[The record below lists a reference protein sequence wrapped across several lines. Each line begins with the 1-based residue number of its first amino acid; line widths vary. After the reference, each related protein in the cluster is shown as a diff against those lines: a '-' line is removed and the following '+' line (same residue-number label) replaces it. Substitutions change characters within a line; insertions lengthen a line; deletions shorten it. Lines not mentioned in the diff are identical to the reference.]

1 MNRKLIAAIVVIIAV
16 CIGIYFWT
24 EWEKAR
30 FDASLPKPPAEE
42 EQVADDVT
50 EDTAGGHWHGD
61 EWHAE
66 PHPAP
71 KPAKPPRPF
80 EVFVTAEE
88 MPRTSTGEGPAEPK
102 RRTLWNSIDV
112 DFPPEGAPRPLKH
125 LSALELYNA
134 TVRPPPHLSD
144 EEVTQAQYELFFRR
158 PKEERDERRQQRARD
173 RATRDF
179 QKAFDEQLRAYD
191 KKRRARGSAD

>member
-1 MNRKLIAAIVVIIAV
+1 MKRKFIAAIVVIIAV

-102 RRTLWNSIDV
+102 RRTLWDSIDV

-134 TVRPPPHLSD
+134 AVLSPPHLSD
-144 EEVTQAQYELFFRR
+144 EEVTQAQSEHFFRR
-158 PKEERDERRQQRARD
+158 TKEERDERRQQRARD

-179 QKAFDEQLRAYD
+179 QKAFDEQLRA
-191 KKRRARGSAD
+191 RGLTD

>member
-1 MNRKLIAAIVVIIAV
+1 MKRKLIAAIVVIIAV

-102 RRTLWNSIDV
+102 RRTLWDSIDV

-179 QKAFDEQLRAYD
+179 QKAFDEQLRA
-191 KKRRARGSAD
+191 RGLAD

>member
-1 MNRKLIAAIVVIIAV
+1 MNRKLIFAAIGFLITVALGSHFYV
-16 CIGIYFWT
+16 
-24 EWEKAR
+24 EWQMGR
-30 FDASLPKPPAEE
+30 FDASLPKPPVP
-42 EQVADDVT
+42 EQVRAAEVNDGH
-50 EDTAGGHWHGD
+50 AGGHWHGD

-88 MPRTSTGEGPAEPK
+88 MPRTSTGKGPAEPK
-102 RRTLWNSIDV
+102 RRTLWDSIDV

-134 TVRPPPHLSD
+134 AVLSPPHLSD
-144 EEVTQAQYELFFRR
+144 EEVTQAQSEHFFRR
-158 PKEERDERRQQRARD
+158 TKEERDERRQQRARA

-179 QKAFDEQLRAYD
+179 QKAFDEQLRA
-191 KKRRARGSAD
+191 RGLTD

>member
-102 RRTLWNSIDV
+102 RRTLWDSIDV

-134 TVRPPPHLSD
+134 AVLSPSHLSD
-144 EEVTQAQYELFFRR
+144 EEVTQAQSEHFFRR
-158 PKEERDERRQQRARD
+158 TKEERDERRQQRARD

-179 QKAFDEQLRAYD
+179 QKAFDEQLRA
-191 KKRRARGSAD
+191 RGLTD

>member
-1 MNRKLIAAIVVIIAV
+1 MNRTTLIIAIGIIIAV
-16 CIGIYFWT
+16 CTAIYFYA
-24 EWEKAR
+24 EWEKAQ
-30 FDASLPKPPAEE
+30 S
-42 EQVADDVT
+42 
-50 EDTAGGHWHGD
+50 
-61 EWHAE
+61 
-66 PHPAP
+66 
-71 KPAKPPRPF
+71 RPF

-158 PKEERDERRQQRARD
+158 TKEERDERRQQRARD
-173 RATRDF
+173 RARRDF
-179 QKAFDEQLRAYD
+179 QKAFDEQLRA
-191 KKRRARGSAD
+191 RGLAD

>member
-1 MNRKLIAAIVVIIAV
+1 MKRKLIAAIVVIIAV

-30 FDASLPKPPAEE
+30 FDASLPEVPA
-42 EQVADDVT
+42 

-102 RRTLWNSIDV
+102 RRTLWDSIDV

-179 QKAFDEQLRAYD
+179 QKAFDEQLRA
-191 KKRRARGSAD
+191 RGLAD

>member
-112 DFPPEGAPRPLKH
+112 DFPPEGCTAP
-125 LSALELYNA
+125 
-134 TVRPPPHLSD
+134 
-144 EEVTQAQYELFFRR
+144 TQAPLR
-158 PKEERDERRQQRARD
+158 PG
-173 RATRDF
+173 T
-179 QKAFDEQLRAYD
+179 L
-191 KKRRARGSAD
+191 

>member
-144 EEVTQAQYELFFRR
+144 EEVTRAQYELFFRR

-179 QKAFDEQLRAYD
+179 QKAFDKQLRA
-191 KKRRARGSAD
+191 RGLAD

>member
-1 MNRKLIAAIVVIIAV
+1 MNRKLIVAIGVIIAV

-88 MPRTSTGEGPAEPK
+88 MPRTSTGKGPAEPK
-102 RRTLWNSIDV
+102 RRTLWDSIDV

-134 TVRPPPHLSD
+134 TVRPPSHLSD

-179 QKAFDEQLRAYD
+179 QKAFDEQLRA
-191 KKRRARGSAD
+191 RGLAD

>member
-1 MNRKLIAAIVVIIAV
+1 MNRTTLIIAIGIIIAV
-16 CIGIYFWT
+16 CTGIYFWT

-30 FDASLPKPPAEE
+30 FDASLPKPPA
-42 EQVADDVT
+42 

-102 RRTLWNSIDV
+102 RRTLWDSIDV

-134 TVRPPPHLSD
+134 AVLSPPHLSD
-144 EEVTQAQYELFFRR
+144 EEVTQAQSEHFFRR
-158 PKEERDERRQQRARD
+158 TKEERDERRQQRARD